1 MPDTTVALRCAVHPS
16 RVARDRCPNCDRPR
30 CAEDA
35 LTHGA
40 GGCAACVVEAVAS
53 QPRTFRERVIASGLT
68 VVPVAVIGGW
78 IYSQY
83 VEVSTFSW
91 LVPALIGVAGASA
104 STTVWQRG
112 GGWSRPAVM
121 IGLVAAVC
129 GTAFGFRLYPHGPHD
144 PLHPWH
150 IVGLPYICAVAGSL
164 LWPIA
169 LGPPRK
175 PKTADPSDPG
185 A

>member
-1 MPDTTVALRCAVHPS
+1 VES
-16 RVARDRCPNCDRPR
+16 RPR
-30 CAEDA
+30 
-35 LTHGA
+35 
-40 GGCAACVVEAVAS
+40 AV
-53 QPRTFRERVIASGLT
+53 RERVIAAGLT

-83 VEVSTFSW
+83 VQVSTFSW

-104 STTVWQRG
+104 STTVWQKG
-112 GGWSRPAVM
+112 GGWSRPAVI
-121 IGLVAAVC
+121 IGLIGAVC

-144 PLHPWH
+144 PLHPWDL
-150 IVGLPYICAVAGSL
+150 VGVPYISAVAGAL

-175 PKTADPSDPG
+175 PKPAGDRTPPR
-185 A
+185 

>member
-1 MPDTTVALRCAVHPS
+1 VPETTPALRCAVHPA
-16 RVARDRCPNCDRPR
+16 RAARDLCPVCERPR
-30 CAEDA
+30 CADDVMA
-35 LTHGA
+35 YA
-40 GGCAACVVEAVAS
+40 ANGCAACLEETVVER
-53 QPRTFRERVIASGLT
+53 PRAFHERVIRSALT

-78 IYSQY
+78 IYAQY

-91 LVPALIGVAGASA
+91 LVPALIGVAGSSA
-104 STTVWQRG
+104 STTFWQRG

-121 IGLVAAVC
+121 IGLVTALC

-150 IVGLPYICAVAGSL
+150 VVGVPYICAVAGAL
-164 LWPIA
+164 IWPIA

-175 PKTADPSDPG
+175 PKPG
-185 A
+185 RES

>member
-1 MPDTTVALRCAVHPS
+1 MPDTTVALRCAVHPA
-16 RVARDRCPNCDRPR
+16 RAARDLCPKCERPR
-30 CAEDA
+30 CLNDGLAY
-35 LTHGA
+35 GA
-40 GGCAACVVEAVAS
+40 SGCPACVEETAETR
-53 QPRTFRERVIASGLT
+53 PRPLRERLVTAGLT
-68 VVPVAVIGGW
+68 IVPVAVIGGW

-104 STTVWQRG
+104 STTVFQRG
-112 GGWSRPAVM
+112 GGWARPAVL
-121 IGLVAAVC
+121 IGLVAAVL

-150 IVGLPYICAVAGSL
+150 VVGVPYLCAVAGSL
-164 LWPIA
+164 LWPLA

-175 PKTADPSDPG
+175 PKRPREG
-185 A
+185 APTT